1 LLRSCWTIKAKNV
14 DRMPQIRLEYAQA
27 VAGQYT
33 VSKLERL
40 STVMAI
46 WAMIADF
53 AGV

>member
-1 LLRSCWTIKAKNV
+1 
-14 DRMPQIRLEYAQA
+14 MPQIRLEYAQA

-40 STVMAI
+40 SMVMAI